1 MQTSSFNSA
10 KTVVAS
16 ASTSSKAQKA
26 TSYLLPLILIVSLFF
41 MWGMANNLND
51 ILIKQFKKTFELT
64 DFQSGLV
71 QSAFYMGY
79 FLFAIP
85 ASLVMRKFNYKSG
98 IIVGL
103 LLYATGAFLF
113 FPAANLGSYGFF
125 LFALFVIASGLA
137 FLETAANPYVSVL
150 GTPET
155 STFRLN
161 MAQSF
166 NPIGC
171 VTGILVGQHFIFSGV
186 EYTKEQLAK
195 MSPEALNAYYSAEAH
210 AVQTPYLVIGI
221 VILVFAFAIAITKF
235 PTVKDEESTE
245 QTSAKKTLIY
255 IFGKRHFK
263 QAVLAQFFYVG
274 AQVCIWSYLIRY
286 IQGTVPGTPEK
297 IAANFLTIS
306 LLVFTTGRFV
316 GTALLKK
323 IKGHNLLGIYAVI
336 NVILLLVGILL
347 PGNIGVWAL
356 VATSFFMSIMYP
368 TIFSLG
374 IRDLG
379 QHTKMAASVLVMS
392 IIGGAVLTMIMGA
405 VSDAA
410 GIAHS
415 LVVPMLCFI
424 FIAFYALRGYKE
436 KSESETECSAY

>member
-1 MQTSSFNSA
+1 MQTSNFNSA

-16 ASTSSKAQKA
+16 VSAGEKVSKA
-26 TSYLLPLILIVSLFF
+26 SGYLLPLVLIVSLFF

-51 ILIKQFKKTFELT
+51 ILIKQFQKTFQLS

-85 ASLVMRKFNYKSG
+85 ASMVMRKYNYKSG
-98 IIVGL
+98 IIIGL
-103 LLYATGAFLF
+103 LLFATGAFLF

-137 FLETAANPYVSVL
+137 FLETAANPYVSAL

-171 VTGILVGQHFIFSGV
+171 VTGILVGQHFIFSGI
-186 EYTKEQLAK
+186 EYTKAELAK
-195 MSPEALNAYYSAEAH
+195 MSPEAVNAYYAAEAH
-210 AVQTPYLVIGI
+210 AVQIPYLIIGA
-221 VILVFAFAIAITKF
+221 VILIMAFAILITKF
-235 PTVKDEESTE
+235 PAVKDEEGTETIST
-245 QTSAKKTLIY
+245 QKTLKF

-274 AQVCIWSYLIRY
+274 AQVCIWSFLIRY
-286 IQGTVPGTPEK
+286 IQGTMPGTPEK

-306 LLVFTTGRFV
+306 LLVFTVGRFA

-323 IKGHNLLGIYAVI
+323 VKGHNLLGIYAVV
-336 NVILLLVGILL
+336 NVTLLVVGILL
-347 PGNIGVWAL
+347 PGTIGVWAL

-379 QHTKMAASVLVMS
+379 QHTKLAASVLVMA
-392 IIGGAVLTMIMGA
+392 IIGGAVLTLVMGS
-405 VSDAA
+405 VSDLA
-410 GIAHS
+410 GIANS
-415 LVVPMLCFI
+415 LIVPLLCFV

-436 KSESETECSAY
+436 KSENEQQIN

>member
-1 MQTSSFNSA
+1 MQTSNFNSPKA
-10 KTVVAS
+10 VVAT
-16 ASTSSKAQKA
+16 TSLDAKVQKA
-26 TSYLLPLILIVSLFF
+26 SYLIPFVLVISLFF
-41 MWGMANNLND
+41 MWGMAGNLND

-85 ASLVMRKFNYKSG
+85 ASLVMRRFNYKSG
-98 IIVGL
+98 IIIGL

-113 FPAANLGSYGFF
+113 FPAANLASYGFF

-150 GTPET
+150 GAPET
-155 STFRLN
+155 ATFRLN
-161 MAQSF
+161 LAQSF

-186 EYTKEQLAK
+186 EYSKEQLAA
-195 MSPEALNAYYSAEAH
+195 MAPEAIKAYHQTEAL
-210 AVQTPYLVIGI
+210 AVQTPYLVIGM
-221 VILVFAFAIAITKF
+221 VILIAALAIAITKF
-235 PTVKDEESTE
+235 PTVKDEEVSE
-245 QTSAKKTLIY
+245 QSSAKSTLKF

-286 IQGTVPGTPEK
+286 IQGTMPGTPEK
-297 IAANFLTIS
+297 VAANFLTIS
-306 LLVFTTGRFV
+306 LVVFTIGRFV

-323 IKGHNLLGIYAVI
+323 IKGHNLLGLYAVM
-336 NVILLLVGILL
+336 NVALLIVGILL
-347 PGNIGVWAL
+347 PGNIGAWML

-379 QHTKMAASVLVMS
+379 QHTKLASSVLVMA
-392 IIGGAVLTMIMGA
+392 IIGGATLTMLMGA
-405 VSDAA
+405 VSDLA
-410 GIAHS
+410 GIANS
-415 LVVPMLCFI
+415 LIVPLLCFV
-424 FIAFYALRGYKE
+424 FIAFYALKGYKE
-436 KSESETECSAY
+436 KVESNSHLSSY

>member
-1 MQTSSFNSA
+1 MQTSNFNSA

-16 ASTSSKAQKA
+16 ASNGEIAQKA
-26 TSYLLPLILIVSLFF
+26 SRYLLPLILIVSLFF

-51 ILIKQFKKTFELT
+51 ILIKQFQKTFQLT

-71 QSAFYMGY
+71 QSAFYLGY

-85 ASLVMRKFNYKSG
+85 ASMVMRRFDYKSG
-98 IIVGL
+98 IVIGL

-113 FPAANLGSYGFF
+113 FPAANLASYAFF

-137 FLETAANPYVSVL
+137 FLETAANPYVSAL

-155 STFRLN
+155 ATFRLN
-161 MAQSF
+161 LAQSF

-186 EYTKEQLAK
+186 EYSKEQLAT
-195 MSPEALNAYYSAEAH
+195 MSSEAVTAYHAAEAQ
-210 AVQTPYLVIGI
+210 AVQTPYLVIGM
-221 VILVFAFAIAITKF
+221 VILVMAFTILITKF
-235 PTVKDEESTE
+235 PTVKDEENADTSSTG
-245 QTSAKKTLIY
+245 KTLKV

-274 AQVCIWSYLIRY
+274 AQVCIWSFLIRY

-297 IAANFLTIS
+297 MAANFLTIS
-306 LLVFTTGRFV
+306 LVVFTFGRFA

-323 IKGHNLLGIYAVI
+323 IKGHNLLGIYAIV
-336 NVILLLVGILL
+336 NVTLLVVGVLL

-374 IRDLG
+374 IRGLG
-379 QHTKMAASVLVMS
+379 QHTKLASSVLVMA
-392 IIGGAVLTMIMGA
+392 IIGGAIMTMLMGA
-405 VSDAA
+405 VSDLA
-410 GIAHS
+410 GIANS
-415 LVVPMLCFI
+415 LVVPMLCFV
-424 FIAFYALRGYKE
+424 FITFYALKGYKE
-436 KSESETECSAY
+436 KSETESDTSAF